1 MWCVVVC
8 GLETLRMRRP
18 VTAPQGEKNEISTNP
33 YNEMQYFQLLL
44 YKENID
50 LPFIFQTLLTEANK
64 VRK

>member
-1 MWCVVVC
+1 
-8 GLETLRMRRP
+8 MRRP